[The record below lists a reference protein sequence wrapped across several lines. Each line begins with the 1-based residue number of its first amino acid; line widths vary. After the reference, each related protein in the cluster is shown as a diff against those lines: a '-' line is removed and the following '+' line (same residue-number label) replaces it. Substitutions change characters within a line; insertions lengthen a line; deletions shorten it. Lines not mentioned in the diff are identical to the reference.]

1 MKKVNKNENKT
12 KNNFRKQS
20 TPNNKTK
27 IKKIKSINKEK
38 QHYNLSLLNSEKK
51 TNLLI

>member
-27 IKKIKSINKEK
+27 IKQN
-38 QHYNLSLLNSEKK
+38 Q
-51 TNLLI
+51 